1 MPEDERSGDF
11 DALRRRVR
19 RLEAREAIEELKA
32 SYARLA
38 DAVFREPGQASAV
51 ALAALF
57 TDDGVLDLG
66 PFGRYE
72 GRPALLNA
80 FENILPLATK
90 WSTHYIVNPKLV
102 IDGDEAQGHW
112 YFLIKSVP
120 QDPPNAP
127 LIEIMGAYAD
137 RYQRVDHEWKIR
149 ESISSFFV
157 PPT

>member
-1 MPEDERSGDF
+1 MPENDHAGDADE
-11 DALRRRVR
+11 LKQRVR
-19 RLEAREAIEELKA
+19 RLEKREAIEELKA

-38 DAVFREPGQASAV
+38 DAVFREPGHASAV
-51 ALAALF
+51 ALAAIF

-66 PFGRYE
+66 PFGRFE

-80 FENILPLATK
+80 FENILPQATK
-90 WSTHYIVNPKLV
+90 WSTHYIVSPKLV
-102 IDGDEAQGHW
+102 IDHDEAQGHW

-120 QDPPNAP
+120 RDPPNAP
-127 LIEIMGAYAD
+127 VIEILGAYAD
-137 RYQRVDHEWKIR
+137 KYKRVGSNWKIR